1 MILIHDECNE
11 NVGAIRR
18 NILDLNS
25 ALSNLLIR
33 VETYIGG
40 NFSGVRRDLIV
51 PEVNSAKMQYRD
63 TKNNESNRSGGQS

>member
-33 VETYIGG
+33 VETYIGVTFQESCG
-40 NFSGVRRDLIV
+40 DLII

-63 TKNNESNRSGGQS
+63 TKNNESNRSGRQS